1 MANFL
6 KNVMYYKK
14 NVNVTKSII
23 YFVSGDKIVSEIL
36 FVMITLTVLA
46 LVGLTIKDCT
56 MIFGG

>member
-1 MANFL
+1 MN
-6 KNVMYYKK
+6 YKK